1 MSLPT
6 LNMLCCVSPA
16 PRDGE
21 RGPGGLRTPNPAGVS
36 NPRPPAPHSPLLRR
50 PLAAAA
56 LSRGDDVSGAPPVPP
71 PVPGMAQLGAIA
83 ALALGVAA
91 AALLSAV
98 HKIDE
103 GHIGV
108 YYR

>member
-1 MSLPT
+1 M
-6 LNMLCCVSPA
+6 
-16 PRDGE
+16 
-21 RGPGGLRTPNPAGVS
+21 
-36 NPRPPAPHSPLLRR
+36 
-50 PLAAAA
+50 
-56 LSRGDDVSGAPPVPP
+56 PV

>member
-1 MSLPT
+1 MTS
-6 LNMLCCVSPA
+6 
-16 PRDGE
+16 
-21 RGPGGLRTPNPAGVS
+21 RTAS
-36 NPRPPAPHSPLLRR
+36 ALLQR
-50 PLAAAA
+50 PLAAA
-56 LSRGDDVSGAPPVPP
+56 LRSRGDDDSGAPGPP